1 MSSFTKVI
9 KEGIKEAITPNFAK
23 DDLMKKV
30 SHKVKD
36 FIKLDKRTYDDMTIS
51 TTSQWDVFS
60 FSEKWIW
67 RVLNEH
73 FKNIGESLR
82 SVFTSQQDQI
92 NDISKRITDVK
103 EDIKKYNELISN
115 LNESNKDNKDNSD
128 SLANEKL
135 LKIYSDFMSDVTKKV
150 DDYQEKKQQ
159 FLPDCILKNPKNV
172 LVNEI
177 RILSRV
183 DLSEI
188 EIGVQVK

>member
-82 SVFTSQQDQI
+82 NVFTSQQDQI
-92 NDISKRITDVK
+92 NDMSKRLTDVK
-103 EDIKKYNELISN
+103 EDIKKYNELLSN
-115 LNESNKDNKDNSD
+115 SSD
-128 SLANEKL
+128 PEKL
-135 LKIYSDFMSDVTKKV
+135 LNIYSDFMSDVNKKV
-150 DDYQEKKQQ
+150 EDYQEKKQQ

-188 EIGVQVK
+188 EIGVDVK